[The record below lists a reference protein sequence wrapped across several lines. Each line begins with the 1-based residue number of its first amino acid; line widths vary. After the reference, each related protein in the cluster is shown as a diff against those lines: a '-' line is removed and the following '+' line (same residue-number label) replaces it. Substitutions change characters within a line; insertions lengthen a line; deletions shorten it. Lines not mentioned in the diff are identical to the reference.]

1 MEENINALNEIN
13 KGVCMGVDAIN
24 DIIPKVK
31 NKQLVNLLEKQKKEY
46 KVVGTMIN
54 KVYPKY
60 NSECTAQKTS
70 LMNKVMTWYGIEMR
84 TMKDDSDS
92 KLVELILQG
101 TNMGII
107 EGRKILNNKNIDKDV
122 IKITNS
128 FISLQE
134 KCLEDLK
141 SYL

>member
-31 NKQLVNLLEKQKKEY
+31 NKELVKLLEKQKKEY
-46 KVVGTMIN
+46 KVVGAMIS
-54 KVYPKY
+54 KAYPKY
-60 NSECTAQKTS
+60 NAQNDAQKTS
-70 LMNKVMTWYGIEMR
+70 LMSKVMTWYGIEMR

-107 EGRKILNNKNIDKDV
+107 EGRKILNNKNMDKEV
-122 IKITNS
+122 IKITNA

-141 SYL
+141 GYL

>member
-1 MEENINALNEIN
+1 MISKAYPNYNAQ
-13 KGVCMGVDAIN
+13 N
-24 DIIPKVK
+24 D
-31 NKQLVNLLEKQKKEY
+31 
-46 KVVGTMIN
+46 
-54 KVYPKY
+54 
-60 NSECTAQKTS
+60 AQKTS
-70 LMNKVMTWYGIEMR
+70 LMSKVMTWYGIEMR

-107 EGRKILNNKNIDKDV
+107 EGRKILNNKNMDKEV
-122 IKITNS
+122 IKITNA

-141 SYL
+141 GYL